1 MQAVTLPTGALPHPA
16 MDYAALRAKGLE
28 LLGKLGSDQW
38 TDYNSHDPGVTLLEA
53 LIFAITELAYR
64 SNFPMEDLLAG
75 SSPLPGPTEVLP
87 SMPVTAGDLQRMLL
101 DLGLRSVRIE
111 EGDPGISVYHH
122 PADNSLRLSADPGA
136 PDLTPVRLKGLHR
149 VGIQG
154 NDALSGIAAQ
164 KLVADALG
172 GRRMAGEDHAVALL
186 QDFVVRV
193 RADVEVAPTD
203 DPGALLEKI
212 AAALNNILSPPPLFR
227 GLLPNDSDYDR
238 LYTGPL
244 LRHGFLSD
252 LPENPQAIYVSDL
265 IHALQDLP
273 EVRAVRGLELVGP
286 DLQTQPWV
294 LKLPSG
300 HYARLAE
307 DSPIRLLRGGLPLQ
321 VDSARL
327 RAALRTGSLAPL
339 RPSDTPAAIVGK
351 RRNIAAMTATER
363 QLPMAYGV
371 GTAGL
376 PRSAGGAR
384 KAQAALLRAYLT
396 LFDQLLANCAAQLAG
411 APRLYDPED
420 RSEDSYFSQ
429 PISDLGQAELLRENP
444 ASYAAWLQQV
454 AEPGDAISRRN
465 RFLAHMLARYGESLG
480 DHARIGADR
489 PVDAD
494 RAILNDRRDFLRD
507 IARLGAER
515 GATFHPDTGAE
526 GGLEARLR
534 LKLGSGDTRE
544 FLLIEHILLRP
555 VPEDVGQRAAEG
567 EEEVPLLAGVEGD
580 DPWSLQLSVVLQDQ
594 PDSADFQSFEAF
606 VGRSL
611 QEELPGHLYP
621 RLHWFGASDGVDHW
635 QLLRAA
641 WSDFRACLQRYRA
654 ESTGASASTL
664 TQLAL
669 RDARD
674 RVVELLGLGRC
685 WPLRDLP
692 MPANL
697 VVAPGRA
704 AVITL
709 EFSQR
714 GVRYTLCRRDN
725 GQPVLV
731 NGVELS
737 AEGTGQSLS
746 LQTPPIQDDMEY
758 AIRALKLEGA
768 TQPELRRELWL
779 KGTIR
784 VEEGV
789 DPTLRLRLLLPALD
803 ANYGAADQARIAD
816 YGAVVQVELAES
828 QEGVIYEL
836 IDASEAELPYERQTA
851 LSDAVTGTSQTIV
864 LSLRGG
870 AVEDRDLKLRG
881 LKWVGDPQKPQ
892 QRTAVLDQVLCLRVR
907 ANPAVPAV
915 LGSAILNYRDT
926 GLVRLT
932 G

>member
-1 MQAVTLPTGALPHPA
+1 M
-16 MDYAALRAKGLE
+16 
-28 LLGKLGSDQW
+28 
-38 TDYNSHDPGVTLLEA
+38 
-53 LIFAITELAYR
+53 
-64 SNFPMEDLLAG
+64 
-75 SSPLPGPTEVLP
+75 
-87 SMPVTAGDLQRMLL
+87 
-101 DLGLRSVRIE
+101 
-111 EGDPGISVYHH
+111 
-122 PADNSLRLSADPGA
+122 
-136 PDLTPVRLKGLHR
+136 
-149 VGIQG
+149 
-154 NDALSGIAAQ
+154 
-164 KLVADALG
+164 
-172 GRRMAGEDHAVALL
+172 
-186 QDFVVRV
+186 
-193 RADVEVAPTD
+193 
-203 DPGALLEKI
+203 
-212 AAALNNILSPPPLFR
+212 
-227 GLLPNDSDYDR
+227 
-238 LYTGPL
+238 
-244 LRHGFLSD
+244 
-252 LPENPQAIYVSDL
+252 
-265 IHALQDLP
+265 
-273 EVRAVRGLELVGP
+273 
-286 DLQTQPWV
+286 
-294 LKLPSG
+294 
-300 HYARLAE
+300 
-307 DSPIRLLRGGLPLQ
+307 
-321 VDSARL
+321 
-327 RAALRTGSLAPL
+327 
-339 RPSDTPAAIVGK
+339 
-351 RRNIAAMTATER
+351 
-363 QLPMAYGV
+363 
-371 GTAGL
+371 
-376 PRSAGGAR
+376 
-384 KAQAALLRAYLT
+384 
-396 LFDQLLANCAAQLAG
+396 
-411 APRLYDPED
+411 
-420 RSEDSYFSQ
+420 
-429 PISDLGQAELLRENP
+429 
-444 ASYAAWLQQV
+444 
-454 AEPGDAISRRN
+454 
-465 RFLAHMLARYGESLG
+465 
-480 DHARIGADR
+480 
-489 PVDAD
+489 
-494 RAILNDRRDFLRD
+494 
-507 IARLGAER
+507 
-515 GATFHPDTGAE
+515 
-526 GGLEARLR
+526 
-534 LKLGSGDTRE
+534 
-544 FLLIEHILLRP
+544 
-555 VPEDVGQRAAEG
+555 
-567 EEEVPLLAGVEGD
+567 
-580 DPWSLQLSVVLQDQ
+580 
-594 PDSADFQSFEAF
+594 
-606 VGRSL
+606 
-611 QEELPGHLYP
+611 
-621 RLHWFGASDGVDHW
+621 DHW

-932 G
+932 GSQASAFYQVWLRPIRDAEFVFSTTDTRSAVAVADGSRSIRVAQIQAPSSDNSLK